1 MLLVES
7 DEEQLEVLKNWWKEN
22 GQSIVIAIALG
33 FLGIFGFQAWN
44 EKVKNTAENASA
56 IYQQILD
63 LNVQE
68 IKEKDEAIFDLGR
81 KLKDDYGNSI
91 YAVLASLVIS
101 KKYIESNDF
110 ESGIDQLRWA
120 LDQDHSD
127 SLEDLIR
134 VRLARLLASSNRSD
148 EAFSILE
155 NHEPQAAHL
164 SIFEE
169 TKGDLFFQVGNLASA
184 REAYQ
189 KAIANKR
196 DDQSLALLE
205 LKLADIPLQ
214 KNLTDSVDQISDE
227 AEGND

>member
-1 MLLVES
+1 M
-7 DEEQLEVLKNWWKEN
+7 
-22 GQSIVIAIALG
+22 
-33 FLGIFGFQAWN
+33 
-44 EKVKNTAENASA
+44 
-56 IYQQILD
+56 
-63 LNVQE
+63 
-68 IKEKDEAIFDLGR
+68 GR